1 VALVRL
7 LDWYVLKRYLLW
19 LSFCIVGLWAIA
31 VIIDLVETID
41 LFIDHEATAGQI
53 LRYYVFRSPY
63 WIVLTVPIAALLAT
77 LFAVTSL
84 AGSSEL
90 TAMKTAGIG
99 TPRILRPIFSFAL
112 LFSGAVFLFS
122 DSVIPLATYRFNT
135 TKDEIRSYSRGDG
148 SRRQVLLQD
157 IDSQLVFARS
167 YDHTRQRGHQ
177 VQWER
182 RHGYRVA
189 ERAVGRLLN
198 WTGSGW
204 NLLDGT
210 HYSFSDARMQWTTFD
225 SLALDRLTLQPVDFA
240 RQQKKPEEMSYG
252 ELRDYVDRALA
263 AGEDAT
269 RHLVDLH
276 LKIAFPLTCFVMVL
290 LGAPIAAN
298 IRSERANSFGLGIL
312 ICFAFYSCV
321 KAGQAMGWNEVLA
334 PWLGAWIANIGFGL
348 LGLGLTARAHK

>member
-1 VALVRL
+1 MRRL
-7 LDWYVLKRYLLW
+7 DRYVLERYLLW
-19 LSFCIVGLWAIA
+19 LGLCIVGLWAIA
-31 VIIDLVETID
+31 VVIDLVETID

-53 LRYYVFRSPY
+53 VRYYLYRSPY

-77 LFAVTSL
+77 LFAVTGL
-84 AGSSEL
+84 ASHSEL
-90 TAMKTAGIG
+90 TAMKAAGIS
-99 TPRILRPIFSFAL
+99 TPRILRPVFTFAL
-112 LFSGAVFLFS
+112 LFSGAAFMFT
-122 DSVIPLATYRFNT
+122 DSVIPAATFRFNS

-157 IDSQLVFARS
+157 VDNQLVFARS
-167 YDHTRQRGHQ
+167 YDHTRRRAHQ

-182 RHGYRVA
+182 RDGHRVS
-189 ERAVGRLLN
+189 ERAVGRLLS

-204 NLLDGT
+204 TMLDGT
-210 HYSFSDARMQWTTFD
+210 HYSFPGAEMRWSSFD
-225 SLALDRLTLQPVDFA
+225 TLAIAQLTLRPVDFA

-252 ELRDYVDRALA
+252 ELREYIDRALM

-298 IRSERANSFGLGIL
+298 TRAGRTNSFGVGIL
-312 ICFAFYSCV
+312 GCFVFYSCV

-348 LGLGLTARAHK
+348 VGLVLTVRAHK